1 MNDSASY
8 LEFLRFCLDSSM
20 PAPQCVKD
28 INWHKLLEFGVKH
41 TISGLFAP
49 TVLLKNGKLQRDDF
63 QGNKPSDEDV
73 MEWVFEDYRLRKLN
87 QTMFERTAKASEWF
101 AENGFRNCILKGQG
115 NALMYPDPMLRVPG
129 DIDIWLEGGREKI
142 LEFTTK
148 YYNKHASKIH
158 VDFPMF
164 KDASVE
170 VHFTPSTLKNPYTNK
185 KLQQFF
191 SSVAEEQFSN
201 KVSTPDGK
209 ISFTVPKTE
218 FNVVYQLIHLYRH
231 LITRGI
237 GLRQVIDYYYLLRKR
252 KEENPTQEDNKR
264 VIADLKK
271 FKLMKFA
278 GAISYIL
285 HEMLGLGKEYL
296 VVAPDKKEGVFILNE
311 ILEGGNFGKYESR
324 LEQKLDETQGHF
336 KRFLVL
342 EAFNFRLLKH
352 YPSEV
357 MWMPILDLKRSWLN
371 HHLEDDDD

>member
-1 MNDSASY
+1 MNNSVSY
-8 LEFLRFCLDSSM
+8 LEFLKFCLNDGI
-20 PAPQCVKD
+20 PAPECAKN
-28 INWHKLLEFGVKH
+28 INWHSLLEFGVKH

-49 TVLLKNGKLQRDDF
+49 TILLKNGKLKREDF
-63 QGNKPSDEDV
+63 KDNKPSDEDV

-87 QTMFERTAKASEWF
+87 QNMFERAGKAAEWF

-115 NALMYPDPMLRVPG
+115 NALMYPDPGLRTPG

-164 KDASVE
+164 KDAPVE
-170 VHFTPSTLKNPYTNK
+170 VHFTPSTLKNPFTNK
-185 KLQQFF
+185 KLQRYFISLADAQFT
-191 SSVAEEQFSN
+191 N
-201 KVSTPDGK
+201 KTTTPDGK
-209 ISFTVPKTE
+209 ISFCTPTTD

-237 GLRQVIDYYYLLRKR
+237 GLRQVIDYFYLLRKR
-252 KEENPTQEDNKR
+252 KEEGFTEDDNRRLRADMKR
-264 VIADLKK
+264 
-271 FKLMKFA
+271 FKLLKFA

-296 VVAPDKKEGVFILNE
+296 VVPPDKKEGVFILNE
-311 ILEGGNFGKYESR
+311 ILEGGNFGKYERRIEES
-324 LEQKLDETQGHF
+324 LEKTEGHF

-342 EAFNFRLLKH
+342 EAFNFRLLSH

-357 MWMPILDLKRSWLN
+357 MWMPILDLKRSWKN
-371 HHLEDDDD
+371 HHLEDDD